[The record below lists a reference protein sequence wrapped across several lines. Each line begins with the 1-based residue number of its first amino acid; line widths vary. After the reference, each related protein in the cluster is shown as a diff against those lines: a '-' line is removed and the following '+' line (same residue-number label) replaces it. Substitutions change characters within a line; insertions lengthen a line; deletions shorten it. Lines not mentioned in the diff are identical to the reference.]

1 MTLVRKLLNIASGP
15 ISVVEPRR
23 EDLPAGGLGDQLHEL
38 LVDRNGFYAL
48 ESALHVRP
56 VAGRTD
62 GGGDILAWNSPELWR
77 HRYQGLIDDRLCFF
91 AEDAFG
97 HQFAIDETH
106 VFSFNSETGGLRI
119 FADNIEQWASGVLE
133 NYRVA
138 TGYPVIHDWQAT
150 HGAIRPGY
158 RLLARVP
165 FVLGGEYILENVS
178 AIHDVALMRYWG
190 SFANSI
196 RGLADGDSFVFDV
209 VSFEDLVRTSAPPP
223 QDLR

>member
-1 MTLVRKLLNIASGP
+1 MTLVRKLLDIASGP
-15 ISVVEPRR
+15 ISRTEPSR
-23 EDLPAGGLGDQLHEL
+23 EDLPAGSLGNQLHEL
-38 LVDRNGFYAL
+38 LVDRNGFYVF

-56 VAGRTD
+56 AARRTD
-62 GGGDILAWNSPELWR
+62 GAHDISAWNSSELWR
-77 HRYQGLIDDRLCFF
+77 HSYQSLIDDRFCFF

-97 HQFAIDETH
+97 HQFAIDEAH
-106 VFSFNSETGGLRI
+106 VFSFNSETGGVRVVV
-119 FADNIEQWASGVLE
+119 DNIEQWASGVLE

-138 TGYPVIHDWQAT
+138 TGYPVIHAWQAV

-165 FVLGGEYILENVS
+165 FVLGGEYVRENVS

-196 RGLADGDSFVFDV
+196 RDLADGESFVFDV
-209 VSFEDLVRTSAPPP
+209 AGPEDLVRTSAPPP
-223 QDLR
+223 